1 MNWMEAI
8 GLTIVALAF
17 IGGGLFLPILFCG
30 LVDHI
35 VESIRKNKHPEYF
48 EFYDTAVS
56 ESFRIGGKLSAEKKR
71 IEYYI
76 KLYGE
81 GYRDGECTVEHIT
94 KKMAELTRI
103 WINACDTFNQEQEN
117 IKVLWQKA
125 DAYAKEHNLK
135 WGIIYES
142 K

>member
-1 MNWMEAI
+1 MNWTDA
-8 GLTIVALAF
+8 LVALLVTIA
-17 IGGGLFLPILFCG
+17 IICGMLFLPIL
-30 LVDHI
+30 LVNLIDRI
-35 VESIRKNKHPEYF
+35 IESIRKKKHPEYF
-48 EFYDTAVS
+48 KFYDTAVS
-56 ESFRIGGKLSAEKKR
+56 ESFRIGGKLGAEKKR

-76 KLYGE
+76 KLYGN

-103 WINACDTFNQEQEN
+103 WINACDTFNQEQES

-135 WGIIYES
+135 WGIIYET
-142 K
+142 